1 MSNNLALNKP
11 ANASSYVLPFTAQRA
26 VDGNTAPV
34 RRWVCAAV
42 PAWLEVDLG
51 AACWIE
57 RWVVKHMGAAGWSS
71 PQYNMVNY
79 ELQGSLDNAA
89 WFHMDA
95 VSGNAANATDRAIA
109 LTQARF
115 VRVHVSSGL
124 NTNPGVASVAEFEVY
139 GTQSLLSDLVV
150 RTGRITVPIN
160 PAFNPTTF
168 NYGASVDNTIPSVLI
183 TPTAQNNQASITV
196 NGQPVI
202 SGQPSPPINLNVG
215 QNTITVIVSSAGND
229 NKIYSIDVAKAG

>member
-11 ANASSYVLPFTAQRA
+11 ANASSYVSPFTAQRA

-34 RRWVCAAV
+34 CRWVCAAV

-57 RWVVKHMGAAGWSS
+57 RWVVKHMGIAGWSS
-71 PQYNMVNY
+71 PHYNMVNY
-79 ELQGSLDNAA
+79 ELQGSLDNAT

-95 VSGNAANATDRAIA
+95 VNSNAASATDRAIA

-124 NTNPGVASVAEFEVY
+124 NTNPGVASIAEFEVY
-139 GTQSLLSDLVV
+139 GTQSLLSNLVV
-150 RTGRITVPIN
+150 RAGRAALPIN
-160 PAFNPTTF
+160 PAFNPTIF
-168 NYGASVDNTIPSVLI
+168 NYSTSAANTIPSVLI
-183 TPTAQNNQASITV
+183 TPTAQNSQASITV
-196 NGQPVI
+196 NGQPVS
-202 SGQPSPPINLNVG
+202 SGENSPPINLNVG
-215 QNTITVIVSSAGND
+215 QNTITVIVSSAGDD
-229 NKIYSIDVAKAG
+229 NKIYSIDIAKAG